1 MTRQTSGVA
10 AKTATPEVWSPTMTK
25 KPAKNAYST
34 DPDDGPPSPFA
45 ALAALAV
52 DPAPVASAPP
62 IAPPP
67 SQPPKNLA
75 AAVPA
80 LQGNTPVRVGR
91 ERKGRGGKTVSIIT
105 GVMSREAGQQALLK
119 LLKGKLG
126 TGGAL
131 EEGAIIIQGDH
142 RQRIVELLN
151 ELGYKAKVAGG

>member
-1 MTRQTSGVA
+1 
-10 AKTATPEVWSPTMTK
+10 MTK
-25 KPAKNAYST
+25 KPSKVVYST

-45 ALAALAV
+45 ALGPLASKQPQ
-52 DPAPVASAPP
+52 PAS
-62 IAPPP
+62 PPP
-67 SQPPKNLA
+67 TAQPAKNPA

-105 GVMSREAGQQALLK
+105 GVMSRESGRQALLK
-119 LLKGKLG
+119 LLKNKLG

-131 EEGAIIIQGDH
+131 EDDIIIIQGDH
-142 RQRIVELLN
+142 RERIVELLN

>member
-1 MTRQTSGVA
+1 
-10 AKTATPEVWSPTMTK
+10 MTK
-25 KPAKNAYST
+25 KSSRVVFST

-45 ALAALAV
+45 ALGSLASKQPQ
-52 DPAPVASAPP
+52 PAPPSPSPSPP
-62 IAPPP
+62 A
-67 SQPPKNLA
+67 KNPA
-75 AAVPA
+75 AAVPG

-91 ERKGRGGKTVSIIT
+91 ERKGRGGKTVSIIS
-105 GVMSREAGQQALLK
+105 GIMSREAGQQALLK

-142 RQRIVELLN
+142 RERIVEILN

>member
-1 MTRQTSGVA
+1 
-10 AKTATPEVWSPTMTK
+10 MTK
-25 KPAKNAYST
+25 KPSKVVYST

-45 ALAALAV
+45 VLEPLASKQPQ
-52 DPAPVASAPP
+52 PASS
-62 IAPPP
+62 PPP
-67 SQPPKNLA
+67 AQPPKNPA

-119 LLKGKLG
+119 LLKNKLG
-126 TGGAL
+126 TGGTL
-131 EEGAIIIQGDH
+131 EEGVIIIQGDH

>member
-1 MTRQTSGVA
+1 
-10 AKTATPEVWSPTMTK
+10 MTK
-25 KPAKNAYST
+25 KPPQVVYST
-34 DPDDGPPSPFA
+34 DPNDGPPSPFA
-45 ALAALAV
+45 ALGSLAAGQPKAQ
-52 DPAPVASAPP
+52 PAPAAAAPP
-62 IAPPP
+62 A
-67 SQPPKNLA
+67 QPPKNPA

-91 ERKGRGGKTVSIIT
+91 ERKGRSGKTVSLIT

-131 EEGAIIIQGDH
+131 EDGAIIIQGDH
-142 RQRIVELLN
+142 RERIVEILN

>member
-1 MTRQTSGVA
+1 
-10 AKTATPEVWSPTMTK
+10 MTK
-25 KPAKNAYST
+25 KPPKVVYST
-34 DPDDGPPSPFA
+34 DSDDGPPSPFA
-45 ALAALAV
+45 ALGSLASKPPQ
-52 DPAPVASAPP
+52 PAMPAAPP
-62 IAPPP
+62 AA
-67 SQPPKNLA
+67 QPPKNPA

-126 TGGAL
+126 TGGTL
-131 EEGAIIIQGDH
+131 EDGAIIIQGDH
-142 RQRIVELLN
+142 RERIVEILN